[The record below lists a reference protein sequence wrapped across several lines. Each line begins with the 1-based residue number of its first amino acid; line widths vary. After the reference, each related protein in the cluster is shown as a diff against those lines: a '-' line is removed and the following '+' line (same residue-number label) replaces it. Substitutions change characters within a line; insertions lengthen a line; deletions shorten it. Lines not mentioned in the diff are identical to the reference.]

1 MLKLQIFVMQCCKA
15 FQRIASFHKKFS
27 ARRLASIRC
36 KIKTMNF
43 HITGKE
49 LKNELAENL
58 NLLLVHFKT
67 EWNGACQILVPV
79 YEDLAN
85 VYKREAKFFT
95 IDAQK
100 NKTAMHEYGVVEI
113 PTILFFKDGKLIDH
127 VTGLAS
133 KRIIISKIENA
144 LTSTNN

>member
-1 MLKLQIFVMQCCKA
+1 MT
-15 FQRIASFHKKFS
+15 
-27 ARRLASIRC
+27 C
-36 KIKTMNF
+36 KIKKMNH

-49 LKNELAENL
+49 LKKELAANL

-67 EWNGACQILVPV
+67 EWNGSCQILAPV

-85 VYKREAKFFT
+85 VYKGAAKFFT
-95 IDAQK
+95 VDAEK
-100 NKTAMHEYGVVEI
+100 NKTALHEYGVIEI
-113 PTILFFKDGKLIDH
+113 PTILFFKNGELIDH

-144 LTSTNN
+144 LTNTNN